1 MKVHPLG
8 STTAYQVFGV
18 SLDFDQELLD
28 AMHKSMVRKH
38 HPDRG
43 GDPAVFLQ
51 YQVAYEILS
60 DPAQRLDEK
69 AREQKR
75 LNSMYGKTIP
85 TLNTPPP
92 SSARTTTQASQPTT
106 YTMKA
111 SQPAYKMAF
120 KRTPGTYT
128 LFDTKWGPVFHGI
141 MLAVFFLVN
150 AMLFTSGGS
159 GFEYNA
165 LILSFGLA
173 NVLATLP
180 WSFMAARYLASK
192 RGGFFWVVGLY
203 LFGVFALIA
212 SFWYGLVASTAVFI
226 ASKLYK
232 VYKARQ
238 AVAASV

>member
-1 MKVHPLG
+1 MKIHPLG
-8 STTAYQVFGV
+8 LTTAYQVFGV

-43 GDPAVFLQ
+43 GNPAVFLQ

-75 LNSMYGKTIP
+75 LNSIYGKTIP

-92 SSARTTTQASQPTT
+92 SSARTTTQQPTA

-111 SQPAYKMAF
+111 PQPAYKMAF
-120 KRTPGTYT
+120 KRTQGTYT
-128 LFDTKWGPVFHGI
+128 LYDTKWGHIFHGM

-150 AMLFTSGGS
+150 AMLFNSGGTP
-159 GFEYNA
+159 FEYNA

-192 RGGFFWVVGLY
+192 RGGLFWVVGLY

-212 SFWYGLVASTAVFI
+212 SFWHGLIAATALFI

-232 VYKARQ
+232 GLRARQ
-238 AVAASV
+238 TAATSA

>member
-8 STTAYQVFGV
+8 ETTAYQVFGV

-75 LNSMYGKTIP
+75 LNSMYGTTIP

-92 SSARTTTQASQPTT
+92 SSTQTSTKTSQPKT
-106 YTMKA
+106 YKMKA

-120 KRTPGTYT
+120 KRKAGTYT
-128 LFDTKWGPVFHGI
+128 LYDTKRGPVFHGI
-141 MLAVFFLVN
+141 MLAFFFMVN
-150 AMLFTSGGS
+150 AFLFAGNGG
-159 GFEYNA
+159 GFEYDA
-165 LILSFGLA
+165 LVLSFGLA

-180 WSFMAARYLASK
+180 WSFKAARYLASK
-192 RGGFFWVVGLY
+192 RGGFFLLVGFY
-203 LFGVFALIA
+203 LFGIFALIA
-212 SFWYGLVASTAVFI
+212 SFWYGLLAATAVFI
-226 ASKLYK
+226 GSKI
-232 VYKARQ
+232 YKAVKVRR
-238 AVAASV
+238 AATA

>member
-8 STTAYQVFGV
+8 ETTAYQVFGV

-75 LNSMYGKTIP
+75 LNSMYGATIP

-92 SSARTTTQASQPTT
+92 SSTQTTTKTSQPKT

-111 SQPAYKMAF
+111 GQPAYKMAF
-120 KRTPGTYT
+120 KRKAGTYT
-128 LFDTKWGPVFHGI
+128 LYDTKKGPVFHGI
-141 MLAVFFLVN
+141 MLAFFFVVN
-150 AMLFTSGGS
+150 AFLFAGNGG
-159 GFEYNA
+159 GFEYDA

-180 WSFMAARYLASK
+180 WSFKAARYLASK
-192 RGGFFWVVGLY
+192 RGGFFLLVGFY
-203 LFGVFALIA
+203 LFGIFALIA
-212 SFWYGLVASTAVFI
+212 SFWYGLLAATAVFI
-226 ASKLYK
+226 GSKI
-232 VYKARQ
+232 YKAVKVRR
-238 AVAASV
+238 AATA

>member
-18 SLDFDQELLD
+18 SLDFDQELLN

-43 GDPAVFLQ
+43 GDADVFLQ
-51 YQVAYEILS
+51 YQIAYEILS

-75 LNSMYGKTIP
+75 LSSMYGATIP

-92 SSARTTTQASQPTT
+92 SSAQTTTQASQPKT

-120 KRTPGTYT
+120 KRKPGTYT
-128 LFDTKWGPVFHGI
+128 LYDTKRRGPIFHGI
-141 MLAVFFLVN
+141 MLAFFFLVN

-159 GFEYNA
+159 GFEYNS

-192 RGGFFWVVGLY
+192 RGGFFLLVGFY

-212 SFWYGLVASTAVFI
+212 SFWYGLLAATAVFI
-226 ASKLYK
+226 GSKI
-232 VYKARQ
+232 YKAVKVRR
-238 AVAASV
+238 AATA